1 MHLDLMRRVSG
12 RLICQPHALPG
23 EAAAFLSGSGH
34 HTEARPAGATRA
46 APARGWDHGL
56 LQAIA
61 RDR

>member
-1 MHLDLMRRVSG
+1 MHVDLMRRSSG

-34 HTEARPAGATRA
+34 GEPPKTGTAGAA
-46 APARGWDHGL
+46 SARGPDRNL
-56 LQAIA
+56 PFAMA

>member
-1 MHLDLMRRVSG
+1 MHVDLMRRTSG

-34 HTEARPAGATRA
+34 GEPVRTSAAAG
-46 APARGWDHGL
+46 RGPDRNL
-56 LQAIA
+56 PFAMA